1 MVALST
7 ILSKGGLFYIGWAL
21 IPTPPSP
28 VPDFGLQFLF
38 SLVIGLIAPKILVKP
53 VNVFATYLGRFVRG
67 LFIRFPLI
75 GIIIKKTDKALKN
88 WKEFTTQKRKSDNR
102 VLNKFYKVFGRR
114 DIIERLIFGYFCSIV
129 VGSFLIALSLL
140 I

>member
-7 ILSKGGLFYIGWAL
+7 ILSRGTLFYIGWAF

-38 SLVIGLIAPKILVKP
+38 SLIIGLIAPKILVKP
-53 VNVFATYLGRFVRG
+53 VNIFATYLGRFVRG
-67 LFIRFPLI
+67 LFIHFPLLGRI
-75 GIIIKKTDKALKN
+75 VKWVDEALKN
-88 WKEFTTQKRKSDNR
+88 WKEFAKKERYSDR
-102 VLNKFYKVFGRR
+102 PIVNKFYMVFGRS

-129 VGSFLIALSLL
+129 LGIFLIVISLL